1 MNLFI
6 SDATRSKLTAK
17 HGVSEAEVKQCFE
30 NREGKLLE
38 DDREGRKT
46 DPPTQWFIAETNKQ
60 RLLKVLFILKDG
72 VIHLKTAYEPNQI
85 EIHIYS
91 QHG

>member
-6 SDATRSKLTAK
+6 SDATRSKLTVK
-17 HGVSEAEVKQCFE
+17 HGVSEVEVKQCFE
-30 NREGKLLE
+30 NWEGKLLE
-38 DDREGRKT
+38 DDREDHKT